1 MNSLGQ
7 IVLIVI
13 KKGIRSLQQDF
24 DFFGLQHEKFCFAK
38 NLSSEWEPISFVA
51 TTVDINLQ
59 MSNKRTEAMQNKF
72 YKYSVIYRQ
81 EDLINKNINMQK
93 ILINDYWSEQDM
105 SLFSDMVFI
114 QTKSQTGDVKIP

>member
-1 MNSLGQ
+1 
-7 IVLIVI
+7 
-13 KKGIRSLQQDF
+13 
-24 DFFGLQHEKFCFAK
+24 
-38 NLSSEWEPISFVA
+38 
-51 TTVDINLQ
+51 

>member
-1 MNSLGQ
+1 
-7 IVLIVI
+7 
-13 KKGIRSLQQDF
+13 
-24 DFFGLQHEKFCFAK
+24 
-38 NLSSEWEPISFVA
+38 
-51 TTVDINLQ
+51 
-59 MSNKRTEAMQNKF
+59 MQNKF